1 MRPPVRYASAEDH
14 AVAYKVMGDGRPLVL
29 VSNWI
34 TNIDIPDALMDRYIR
49 GLAMFSQTAF
59 FDQLG
64 TGQSDPVS
72 DVQRADRQTWVA
84 SISGVMDA
92 VSWESAALIGYDHA
106 SLAMLAFAAAHPE
119 RVDALVMI
127 NPVICY
133 RGADGYP
140 SLLPDMPVSDVV
152 EFMMALWATPE
163 YLPFFCPSA
172 ADQDE
177 LCENWARGQ
186 RSALTPTQA
195 RGLFEM
201 VFAADASDLVAEVPC
216 PLLVIEQGRLA
227 KQAAPLADRVEGTQR
242 FSVSSP
248 DAFSIQPADL
258 RAVLAAVSEFL
269 TGHPPPALTRRI
281 LTTVCFTDIV
291 DSTSVAKSMGDEDWA
306 HALRDH
312 DELAS
317 SIVISHDGRV
327 VKRTGDGVM
336 AVFPSPSA
344 AINAVSALR
353 RSLVSQHLQIRAGV
367 HTGEVDLADD
377 GDVRGL
383 GVHIAARL
391 ASAADPGQLLAS
403 SAVVAL
409 TVGSSI
415 SYRDLG
421 TKELK
426 GVGPWAIVEVTQSSP

>member
-1 MRPPVRYASAEDH
+1 MRTEVRYASADGH
-14 AVAYKVMGDGRPLVL
+14 AVAYKVMGDGRPVVL

-34 TNIDIPDALMDRYIR
+34 TNVDSPDSLMDRYIR
-49 GLAMFSQTAF
+49 GLAMFSKTAF

-72 DVQRADRQTWVA
+72 DRDRADPQTWVA
-84 SISGVMDA
+84 SISAVMDA
-92 VSWESAALIGYDHA
+92 IGWGSAALIGYDHA

-119 RVDALVMI
+119 GVDALVMI

-140 SLLPDMPVSDVV
+140 SLLPDVPVGDVV
-152 EFMMALWATPE
+152 EFMMSLWATPE
-163 YLPFFCPSA
+163 YLPFFCPSS

-177 LCENWARGQ
+177 LCEDWAQWQ
-186 RSALTPTQA
+186 RHALTPTQA

-201 VFAADASDLVAEVPC
+201 VFTADASDLVAKVRC

-227 KQAAPLADRVEGTQR
+227 KQAGPLADRVEGAQR
-242 FSVSSP
+242 FAVPSR

-258 RAVLAAVSEFL
+258 RAVLTAVSEFL
-269 TGHPPPALTRRI
+269 TGQRPPALTRRV

-291 DSTSVAKSMGDEDWA
+291 DSTSAVRSMGDEDWVQ
-306 HALRDH
+306 ALHDH
-312 DELAS
+312 DEAAN
-317 SIVISHDGRV
+317 SIVTSHDGRV

-336 AVFPSPSA
+336 AVFPTPSA
-344 AINAVSALR
+344 AINAVTALR
-353 RSLVSQHLQIRAGV
+353 RSLVNQHLQIRAGV

-377 GDVRGL
+377 GDVLGL

-415 SYRDLG
+415 MYRDLG
-421 TKELK
+421 TRELK
-426 GVGPWAIVEVTQSSP
+426 GVGPWAIVEVTDGSP